1 MVEHGLP
8 EDEAGAEVEAFS
20 QFGGKKRKTSK
31 KHVKKAGK
39 KTGKK
44 VVKKSKKKVV
54 GKKTRK
60 SVGKKKLGK
69 KKTLRGGGFWSSGT
83 PQQKNCRKV
92 RSRLMMR
99 GPQGRSE
106 KEHMEIMDN
115 FTKTCERKGQ
125 AAALSDYETS
135 MGLETP
141 NASEGNTRHYN
152 PYYD

>member
-31 KHVKKAGK
+31 KHAKKAGK

-69 KKTLRGGGFWSSGT
+69 RKTMRGG
-83 PQQKNCRKV
+83 
-92 RSRLMMR
+92 
-99 GPQGRSE
+99 
-106 KEHMEIMDN
+106 
-115 FTKTCERKGQ
+115 KGSWFS
-125 AAALSDYETS
+125 L
-135 MGLETP
+135 
-141 NASEGNTRHYN
+141 NSEGVTEPRRIKELQKEQEAEKREALKQRKWASNRQARAQEVGRRQSRFSITSGMSS
-152 PYYD
+152 

>member
-8 EDEAGAEVEAFS
+8 EDEAGAKVEAFS

-31 KHVKKAGK
+31 KHAKKAGK

-69 KKTLRGGGFWSSGT
+69 RKTLRGGGG
-83 PQQKNCRKV
+83 
-92 RSRLMMR
+92 
-99 GPQGRSE
+99 
-106 KEHMEIMDN
+106 
-115 FTKTCERKGQ
+115 
-125 AAALSDYETS
+125 
-135 MGLETP
+135 
-141 NASEGNTRHYN
+141 
-152 PYYD
+152 

>member
-8 EDEAGAEVEAFS
+8 DDEAGAEVEAFS

-44 VVKKSKKKVV
+44 AGKKVVKKSKKKVV

-69 KKTLRGGGFWSSGT
+69 RKTLRGGLGFSSSYFRRPT
-83 PQQKNCRKV
+83 QPKKKN
-92 RSRLMMR
+92 
-99 GPQGRSE
+99 
-106 KEHMEIMDN
+106 
-115 FTKTCERKGQ
+115 GQ
-125 AAALSDYETS
+125 SPPA
-135 MGLETP
+135 
-141 NASEGNTRHYN
+141 HY
-152 PYYD
+152 